1 MMPAAAIFTA
11 TLREILGVRRLLLF
25 GALAAFPG
33 FVFAVGSSDER
44 GATLLRS
51 LIDNGVNIHFS
62 LAVPVTAL
70 ILSAAALG
78 AERRDETLSFIV
90 VRPIPRV
97 TIAGAKLAAAFAAAS
112 ALNAGGALILTGVYW
127 ARADEPGF
135 VLPLIAGS
143 MIATLVYCSVFVP
156 LGYLSERSTLI
167 GLAYVFVWE
176 NGVVGVL
183 GVLGVTSP
191 WRIGYTAFSSLA
203 PVTLRID
210 DFVLSDLTPSAPT
223 SLAEALLFAAASA
236 ALLTWIL
243 KRRDLV

>member
-1 MMPAAAIFTA
+1 MKPALTILTA
-11 TLREILGVRRLLLF
+11 TLREMLGARRLLLF

-33 FVFAVGSSDER
+33 FVFGVASADESGR
-44 GATLLRS
+44 ALTRS
-51 LIDNGVNIHFS
+51 LIDPGVNIHFS

-78 AERRDETLSFIV
+78 AERRDETLSFV
-90 VRPIPRV
+90 VLRPIPRI
-97 TIAGAKLAAAFAAAS
+97 TIACAKLAAAFVAAA
-112 ALNAGGALILTGVYW
+112 ALNAVGAVILSSVYW
-127 ARADEPGF
+127 ARADDAGF

-143 MIATLVYCSVFVP
+143 VISTLVYCSIFVP

-176 NGVVGVL
+176 NGVVGAL

-203 PVTLRID
+203 PGTLSID
-210 DFVLSDLTPSAPT
+210 EFVLSDLTPSAPM
-223 SLAEALLFAAASA
+223 SLVQAALFAAASA

-243 KRRDLV
+243 RRRDLV